1 MESSSP
7 GAVGTSPAT
16 EPGRA
21 DRVRQRSQRPSVEGN
36 AQYIAAH
43 RPGMNRRPDPTIG
56 RGANRAPLLRSKVCT
71 GWGSNMT
78 GTHRSARLIVGMAL
92 LAVAPLALAATP
104 SAKAPQ
110 PVAAAKVAQ
119 GYQLPSAALQA
130 VVDAPRAPSLSLS
143 PRRDLAAMLQSP
155 PLPSIETVAQP
166 ELKLAGVR
174 INPAT
179 HSASRFSFVDKLWLM
194 TIADGKERQITG
206 LPQPLSIAS
215 LAWSPDQQYLAF
227 NQVHAASGTNELWIV
242 DVASGSARRLLGDLN
257 SVFGD
262 GYAWLPD
269 SRGLLVTLQPKGQ
282 GPAPA
287 AGGIP
292 TGPAIQQT
300 QADAGVRAIRTYQDL
315 LSNEADARLF
325 DHYATSQPVRVALN
339 GATTAL
345 SSAGVYLD
353 LDVSPDGRH
362 VLAERVQRPYSYLV
376 PADDFARRIEVWNAV
391 DGKLEHTVAN
401 LPLVEGLPTGN
412 DAVPTGVRN
421 VSWRAD
427 AEATLVWA
435 EAQDGGDPNREA
447 KVRDAVLM
455 QAAPFE
461 APPVTL
467 AQLGS
472 RYAGIQW
479 GRGDLA
485 LLNESWWKSRVVK
498 QWRIAPDQLDQAPQ
512 LLAERSSQDRYN
524 DPGRPA
530 LVRDVNGRARL
541 QTSSDGR
548 SIFLLGQGASPEGDR
563 PFVDRF
569 DLESR
574 QATRLFHSQAPDY
587 ALPQA
592 LLDQE
597 GSSLLL
603 TRESP
608 DVPPNYFVQSL
619 ADAGAAP
626 RALTRFEHPLPKLR
640 GVSKEQIRYKRN
652 DGVDLTAT
660 LMLPPGY
667 NVKKDGPLPMLM
679 WAYPGEFKT
688 AAAASQVTDSPYRFN
703 AIGYWG
709 PQVFLAKGY
718 AVLVSPSMPII
729 GEGDKEP
736 NDTYLP
742 QLVAN
747 AEAAVDEVVRRGVTD
762 RDHIAIG
769 GHSYGAFMTANLLA
783 HTRLF
788 KAGIARSG
796 AYNRTLTPFGFQAEE
811 RNFWQAQ
818 DVYLKMSPFNF
829 ADKIKDPILFIHG
842 EDDNNSGTFPMQS
855 ERMFAAVKGLGGTSR
870 LVMLPNESHHY
881 RARESLMTMLAESER
896 WLEQTIGPGKAPR

>member
-1 MESSSP
+1 
-7 GAVGTSPAT
+7 
-16 EPGRA
+16 
-21 DRVRQRSQRPSVEGN
+21 
-36 AQYIAAH
+36 
-43 RPGMNRRPDPTIG
+43 
-56 RGANRAPLLRSKVCT
+56 
-71 GWGSNMT
+71 MT
-78 GTHRSARLIVGMAL
+78 GNDRTRRARWSSRLIAGMAL

-104 SAKAPQ
+104 TAGRKAPQ
-110 PVAAAKVAQ
+110 AVAAPAGQ

-130 VVDAPRAPSLSLS
+130 VANAPRAPTLSLS
-143 PRRDLAAMLQSP
+143 PRRDIAALLQTP
-155 PLPSIETVAQP
+155 PLPSINEVAQP

-179 HSASRFSFVDKLWLM
+179 FSASTFTFADKLWLM
-194 TIADGKERQITG
+194 NIADGKERQITG
-206 LPQPLSIAS
+206 LPQPLSVAS

-227 NQVHAASGTNELWIV
+227 NQVHAASGANELWII
-242 DVASGSARRLLGDLN
+242 DVASGSARRLLADLN
-257 SVFGD
+257 TVFGS
-262 GYAWLPD
+262 GYDWLPD
-269 SRGLLVTLQPKGQ
+269 SRGLVATQQVKGQ

-325 DHYATSQPVRVALN
+325 DHYASSQPVRVALN
-339 GATTAL
+339 GVTAPL
-345 SSAGVYLD
+345 STAGVYLD
-353 LDVSPDGRH
+353 VSISPDGQH
-362 VLAERVQRPYSYLV
+362 VLAQRVQRPYSYLV
-376 PADDFARRIEVWNAV
+376 PADDFPRRIEVLSAA
-391 DGKLEHTVAN
+391 DGRLQHTVAT

-412 DAVPTGVRN
+412 DAVPTGVRE

-427 AEATLVWA
+427 APATLVWA
-435 EAQDGGDPNREA
+435 EAQDGGDPARDS

-512 LLAERSSQDRYN
+512 LLSERSAQDRYN
-524 DPGRPA
+524 DPGKPA
-530 LVRDVNGRARL
+530 LVRDVNGRSRL
-541 QTSSDGR
+541 QITEDGR
-548 SIFLLGQGASPEGDR
+548 SIFLIGQGASPEGDR

-574 QATRLFHSQAPDY
+574 TATRLFHSQAPTY
-587 ALPQA
+587 SLPQA
-592 LLDQE
+592 LLDQD
-597 GSSLLL
+597 GSSVLL

-608 DVPPNYFVQSL
+608 DTPANYYVQSL
-619 ADAGAAP
+619 ADATAAP
-626 RALTRFEHPLPKLR
+626 RALTRFEHPLPQLR

-703 AIGYWG
+703 AIGFWG
-709 PQVFLAKGY
+709 PQAFLAKGY

-762 RDHIAIG
+762 REHIAIG

-829 ADKIKDPILFIHG
+829 ADRIKDPILFIHG
-842 EDDNNSGTFPMQS
+842 GDDNNSGTFPIQS
-855 ERMFAAVKGLGGTSR
+855 ERMFAAVKGLGGTAR

-896 WLEQTIGPGKAPR
+896 WLEQTIGPGMKIK